1 MKVHQLSGPPS
12 PELADA
18 LAQFE
23 EPFTYP
29 LGAGRFFRI
38 SHGAD
43 YTLFFRAQGR
53 ASCFIAE
60 NDGRVVGALGTAI
73 RKLWLPD
80 GVEREVAYFGDLK
93 IARDLRG
100 GVVLMRLARA
110 AEVWLRPKV
119 QAGFGV
125 VMGGTSLT
133 PAAYTGRAGIPDFKE
148 LGRLTIFRISL
159 PDRSDEQRWG
169 ERPREPLHLDD
180 EEMIATP
187 EAGLECY
194 RRLSTGRC
202 ASPVSSAVERSE
214 ITPVWLMTP
223 DGSACGLLEDTRKA
237 KRLISDDGSEMLS
250 AHLSCFAYRAVAAA
264 SRLIGVALNRSLR
277 SGFPAVFVSVP
288 ETDAPT
294 LQAALS
300 HFTVHP
306 APATVYGT
314 GLEPGYWNVN
324 TAEI

>member
-23 EPFTYP
+23 KPFTYP
-29 LGAGRFFRI
+29 LGADRFFRI
-38 SHGAD
+38 SHGVD

-53 ASCFIAE
+53 AACFIAE

-73 RKLWLPD
+73 RTLWLPD
-80 GVEREVAYFGDLK
+80 GNECNVAYFGDLK
-93 IARDLRG
+93 IAKDARG
-100 GVVLMRLARA
+100 GLVLMRLARA

-133 PAAYTGRAGIPDFKE
+133 PPAYSGRARIPDFKE
-148 LGRLTIFRISL
+148 LGRLMILRICG
-159 PDRSDEQRWG
+159 PSDNKDGNE
-169 ERPREPLHLDD
+169 HLL
-180 EEMIATP
+180 TTQ

-194 RRLSTGRC
+194 RRLSIGRY
-202 ASPVSSAVERSE
+202 ASPVNSAGERSE
-214 ITPVWLMTP
+214 MTPVWLMTP

-250 AHLSCFAYRAVAAA
+250 AHLSCFAYRDVAAA
-264 SRLIGVALNRSLR
+264 SRLIGVALNHALR
-277 SGFPAVFVSVP
+277 SGFPAVFVSVA
-288 ETDAPT
+288 ETDAPA
-294 LQAALS
+294 LEAALNQFVS
-300 HFTVHP
+300 HP
-306 APATVYGT
+306 APAAVYGT
-314 GLEPGYWNVN
+314 GLEPGGWNIN

>member
-23 EPFTYP
+23 KPFTYP

-53 ASCFIAE
+53 AACFIAE

-80 GVEREVAYFGDLK
+80 GIEREVAYFGDLK
-93 IARDLRG
+93 IAKDSRDGL
-100 GVVLMRLARA
+100 VLMRLARA

-148 LGRLTIFRISL
+148 LGRLTILRISGGNEN
-159 PDRSDEQRWG
+159 RSSDQMLTRQ
-169 ERPREPLHLDD
+169 
-180 EEMIATP
+180 

-194 RRLSTGRC
+194 RRLSTGRY
-202 ASPVSSAVERSE
+202 ASPVRSTVERSE

-264 SRLIGVALNRSLR
+264 SRLIGVALNYALR
-277 SGFPAVFVSVP
+277 SGFPAVFVSVA
-288 ETDAPT
+288 ETDAPP

-306 APATVYGT
+306 APAAVYGT
-314 GLEPGYWNVN
+314 GLEPSYWNVN

>member
-23 EPFTYP
+23 KPFTYP

-60 NDGRVVGALGTAI
+60 NDGHVVGALGTAI
-73 RKLWLPD
+73 RTLWLPN
-80 GVEREVAYFGDLK
+80 GNECNAAYFGDLK
-93 IARDLRG
+93 IAEDSRG
-100 GVVLMRLARA
+100 GLALMRLARA

-133 PAAYTGRAGIPDFKE
+133 PSAYTGRAGIPDFKE
-148 LGRLTIFRISL
+148 LGRLTILRISG
-159 PDRSDEQRWG
+159 RSDNKDGNEQ
-169 ERPREPLHLDD
+169 LV
-180 EEMIATP
+180 TTQ

-194 RRLSTGRC
+194 RRLSIGRY
-202 ASPVSSAVERSE
+202 ASPVNSAGERSE
-214 ITPVWLMTP
+214 MTPVWLMTP

-250 AHLSCFAYRAVAAA
+250 AHLSCFAYKDVVAA
-264 SRLIGVALNRSLR
+264 SRLIGIALNYALC
-277 SGFPAVFVSVP
+277 SGFPAVFVSVS
-288 ETDAPT
+288 ETDAPA
-294 LQAALS
+294 LQAALNQ
-300 HFTVHP
+300 FVVHP
-306 APATVYGT
+306 APAAVYGT
-314 GLEPGYWNVN
+314 RLEPGCWNIN